1 MSKKKKSAPKKRI
14 QLPDGLGSEPKIETL
29 GNREII
35 IDGVGGVVEYGEN
48 LIKLNAGSLLISIV
62 GNELLIKA
70 YDGSVA
76 VISGQIS
83 QIEFV
88 G

>member
-1 MSKKKKSAPKKRI
+1 MSKKKKSANKKRI
-14 QLPDGLGSEPKIETL
+14 YLPDGLGTEPKIETL

-35 IDGVGGVVEYGEN
+35 IDGAGGVVEYGEN
-48 LIKLNAGSLLISIV
+48 LIKLNAGSLVISIV

-76 VISGQIS
+76 VVGGQIS
-83 QIEFV
+83 HIEFV

>member
-1 MSKKKKSAPKKRI
+1 MSKKKKSTPKKRLS
-14 QLPDGLGSEPKIETL
+14 LPDGLGNEPKIETL

-48 LIKLNAGSLLISIV
+48 QIKLNAGSLVISVV
-62 GNELLIKA
+62 GDGLLIKA
-70 YDGSVA
+70 YDGSIA
-76 VISGQIS
+76 VVGGVIS